1 MNDAILIPNPCFSCL
16 KSVIRICHEC
26 CRPYTRSAIATSRF
40 AGDSNYAQGRKTFET
55 RGSSIMHHLF
65 LALSL
70 TSMFIVPCL
79 VFVDPQIE
87 EQKFAP
93 AQKAPMS
100 HFHFTL

>member
-1 MNDAILIPNPCFSCL
+1 
-16 KSVIRICHEC
+16 
-26 CRPYTRSAIATSRF
+26 
-40 AGDSNYAQGRKTFET
+40 
-55 RGSSIMHHLF
+55 MHHLF